1 MSVIADIMER
11 HAQWKQ
17 NHAERQQLSQRVSE
31 LKKSMTHSHLGGHL
45 GSHLTEASCGLASVS
60 MARVSKTKRKGRLF
74 GSIVEGSVSK
84 MWGKVGFRRR
94 SGLPKA
100 PHLGKAVHHD
110 PEAAPSAAA
119 AEAQAPGMKP
129 QTADAGKSVSFAGES
144 SDGRAATSVSHSA
157 RGSVVRR
164 LNLEAAPLGEED
176 QGGPV
181 IDALRLP
188 RVTSVSTCGRDELDA
203 DLRPYA
209 V

>member
-17 NHAERQQLSQRVSE
+17 NHAERQQLSQRVVE
-31 LKKSMTHSHLGGHL
+31 LKKSMRRQS
-45 GSHLTEASCGLASVS
+45 TEASCGLASVS

-119 AEAQAPGMKP
+119 AEAQAPGPFTGM
-129 QTADAGKSVSFAGES
+129 
-144 SDGRAATSVSHSA
+144 
-157 RGSVVRR
+157 
-164 LNLEAAPLGEED
+164 
-176 QGGPV
+176 
-181 IDALRLP
+181 I
-188 RVTSVSTCGRDELDA
+188 
-203 DLRPYA
+203 
-209 V
+209 